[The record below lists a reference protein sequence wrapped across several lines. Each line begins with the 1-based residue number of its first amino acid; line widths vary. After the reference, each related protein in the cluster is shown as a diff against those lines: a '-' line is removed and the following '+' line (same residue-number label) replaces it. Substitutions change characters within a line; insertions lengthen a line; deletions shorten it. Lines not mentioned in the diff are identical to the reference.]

1 MLKGVKDQN
10 VQKQLIEM
18 DRKLTNMIVETAK
31 LRK

>member
-10 VQKQLIEM
+10 VQKKLIEM
-18 DRKLTNMIVETAK
+18 DAKLTNMIVETAK

>member
-10 VQKQLIEM
+10 VQKKLIEM
-18 DRKLTNMIVETAK
+18 DTKLTNMIVETAK